1 MGVLLGSQPGLPAL
15 AFGSV
20 IEKARA
26 SLPWLPHMTAT
37 WASLQTRST
46 HMTLSGTLGSAL
58 CTARTGNSLDD
69 LHNFRCFSSPPV
81 SVNSFF
87 LIWFWYH
94 TAWAPMWVEWS
105 FAGLFGGLKI
115 SASGLED
122 HTIQI
127 AAKRYWIWWDCC
139 WVLVLF
145 FYQKILFVRW
155 DILRLTHAQKYSDML
170 ASLLYFFFL
179 LNSTLFF
186 TDRTTMTTSNS
197 HGGRFGV

>member
-81 SVNSFF
+81 SVNSSFF
-87 LIWFWYH
+87 YLVLISYCLSAHVSGVKFCWFVRGAKDICLWTGGSHDPNRSKKVLNLMGLLLGACFVFFIRKY
-94 TAWAPMWVEWS
+94 S
-105 FAGLFGGLKI
+105 LFGEI
-115 SASGLED
+115 S
-122 HTIQI
+122 
-127 AAKRYWIWWDCC
+127 
-139 WVLVLF
+139 
-145 FYQKILFVRW
+145 
-155 DILRLTHAQKYSDML
+155 
-170 ASLLYFFFL
+170 
-179 LNSTLFF
+179 
-186 TDRTTMTTSNS
+186 
-197 HGGRFGV
+197 

>member
-69 LHNFRCFSSPPV
+69 HTISGAFLPLLSLWIL
-81 SVNSFF
+81 FF

-115 SASGLED
+115 SASFQKKKISASGLED
-122 HTIQI
+122 HMIQI
-127 AAKRYWIWWDCC
+127 AAKGIEFDGIVAGC
-139 WVLVLF
+139 LF
-145 FYQKILFVRW
+145 FLSE
-155 DILRLTHAQKYSDML
+155 KYS
-170 ASLLYFFFL
+170 LLGEI
-179 LNSTLFF
+179 S
-186 TDRTTMTTSNS
+186 
-197 HGGRFGV
+197 